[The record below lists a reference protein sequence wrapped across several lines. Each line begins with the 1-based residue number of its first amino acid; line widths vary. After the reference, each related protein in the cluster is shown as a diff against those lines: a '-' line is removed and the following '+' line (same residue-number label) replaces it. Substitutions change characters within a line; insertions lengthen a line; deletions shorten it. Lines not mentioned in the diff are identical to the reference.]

1 VSTPARLVHQLNA
14 THVLLLIADCDYEFE
29 MSTDAAQKQLSE
41 EVAKFNQLQNDM
53 QKVIRMRQQL
63 EGQLT
68 ENTIVKEVRICSC
81 CSRKSCTSC
90 IESQY

>member
-1 VSTPARLVHQLNA
+1 
-14 THVLLLIADCDYEFE
+14 
-29 MSTDAAQKQLSE
+29 MSAEAIQKQLSD

-68 ENTIVKEVRICSC
+68 ENTIVKEVRDAQTQQLTLTECASGKGTGSAGRRC
-81 CSRKSCTSC
+81 QSL
-90 IESQY
+90 

>member
-1 VSTPARLVHQLNA
+1 
-14 THVLLLIADCDYEFE
+14 
-29 MSTDAAQKQLSE
+29 MSAEAVQKHLSD

-68 ENTIVKEVRICSC
+68 ENTIVKEVRV
-81 CSRKSCTSC
+81 
-90 IESQY
+90 